1 MSQKKILF
9 DLYQKLKERANLV
22 TDDAE
27 LHDYV
32 NKLDAEINA
41 MYEAQSDEEDG
52 GGNNPPA
59 PKIP

>member
-9 DLYQKLKERANLV
+9 DLHQKLKERANLV
-22 TDDAE
+22 TDDVE
-27 LHDYV
+27 LHDYL
-32 NKLDAEINA
+32 NKLEAELNA